1 MLCLNR
7 GGRMK
12 IAFGCDHAGFDMKEF
27 LRDELKSEG
36 FSVEDF
42 GTHYPT
48 PADYPDYA
56 EKVALSVAAG
66 NADFGVL
73 ICGTGLG
80 MSISANKIDGIRAAL
95 CLTPEY
101 AKLARQHNNA
111 NVLCLGGRFLERKQ
125 AYKILKTFLETAFD
139 GDISKGARHKR
150 RVDKI
155 MALEK
160 L

>member
-1 MLCLNR
+1 
-7 GGRMK
+7 MK
-12 IAFGCDHAGFDMKEF
+12 IAIGCDHAGFDMKEF
-27 LRDELKSEG
+27 LRDELKGEG
-36 FSVEDF
+36 FSVEDV

-56 EKVALSVAAG
+56 EKVALSVASG
-66 NADFGVL
+66 DADFGVL

-95 CLTPEY
+95 CLSPEY
-101 AKLARQHNNA
+101 AELARRHNNA
-111 NVLCLGGRFLERKQ
+111 NVLCLAGRFLKNEI
-125 AYKILKTFLETAFD
+125 ALEILKIFLETAFD
-139 GDISKGARHKR
+139 GDVPKNKRHKR